1 MQMQELQRPVS
12 GALVSPAPASQPHP
26 RSPLGQ
32 ITFSLAVLA
41 AGVLGLVDLAGAK
54 VPASAYFGVP
64 LAVIGLGLLVGTWYG
79 RARWLFGI
87 GVVLAALLT
96 ITAAAE
102 SAGPA
107 TAHNTTWKPTSIDQ
121 VDGTYAASLGNGTLD
136 LSSVNFAGQDKSID
150 VSIGAGNLTIIVG
163 SNVDVTAKGTVNV
176 GNANVFGTRWSGV
189 GQSSHTVTDN
199 GADGAGAGRLVLNA
213 SVDVGNLEVRR

>member
-12 GALVSPAPASQPHP
+12 GAPISPAQAPQQHP

-32 ITFSLAVLA
+32 LTFSVAVLA
-41 AGVLGLVDLAGAK
+41 VGVLGIVDLAGAK
-54 VPASAYFGVP
+54 VVASAYFAVP
-64 LAVIGLGLLVGTWYG
+64 LGVIGLGLLVGAWYG
-79 RARWLFGI
+79 RARWLFVL

-102 SAGPA
+102 SVTPT
-107 TAHNTTWKPTSIDQ
+107 TAHNATWKPASIEA
-121 VDGTYAASLGNGTLD
+121 VDSAYKVDLGNGTLD
-136 LSSVNFAGQDKSID
+136 LSGVNFAGQDKSIQ
-150 VSIGAGNLTIIVG
+150 VSVGAGNLTIIVG

-199 GADGAGAGRLVLNA
+199 GSDGPGGGRLVLDA